1 MPEPQERALLESI
14 RSGQASSNVKRQAS
28 RGVFPVS
35 ADEMLEILVI
45 LAGDSD
51 PTMSEEAK
59 KTLASWT
66 TEKIA
71 GLLAQP
77 DCSAEALAYFAAQPQ
92 PAPHPSASGSGGG
105 SLRPAGLGAG
115 PPEAIV
121 TAVAAHANAD
131 DAALAPLAPLFSL
144 EQLQHIA
151 SSDERLE
158 LLPAFIAAA
167 LLRRDL
173 PTDLR
178 ARLQERHDK
187 QAAAQAALEEALA
200 KEEEAEA
207 KAPEEEKRER
217 VSLTQKIARMNVSE
231 RMSAAL
237 KGDKDTRM
245 ILVRDPAKVV
255 FRAVLQ
261 SPKVS
266 DAEVENF
273 ATMKNVSDEVLRTIA
288 SGRKWMKNY
297 VVARN
302 LLNNPKTPLD
312 VSLTLLNRMTVQDL
326 NYLTKNRNIPET
338 LRTTA
343 LKLFKQRSETR
354 K

>member
-1 MPEPQERALLESI
+1 MAEPQERALLDSI

-35 ADEMLEILVI
+35 ADELLEILVV
-45 LAGDSD
+45 LTGDSD
-51 PTMSEEAK
+51 PTLSEEAK
-59 KTLASWT
+59 KTLSGWT
-66 TEKIA
+66 TDKVA
-71 GLLAQP
+71 PLLAQP
-77 DCSAEALAYFAAQPQ
+77 DCSAETLAWFAAQP
-92 PAPHPSASGSGGG
+92 
-105 SLRPAGLGAG
+105 LV
-115 PPEAIV
+115 PEVLATVI
-121 TAVAAHANAD
+121 AAHPNAD
-131 DAALAPLAPLFSL
+131 DAALAPLAPRLL
-144 EQLQHIA
+144 LVQLQQIA
-151 SSDERLE
+151 ASDERLD
-158 LLPAFIAAA
+158 LLPGFLTAC
-167 LLRRDL
+167 LQRRDL
-173 PTDLR
+173 PADLR
-178 ARLQERHDK
+178 QRFQQRHDK
-187 QAAAQAALEEALA
+187 QAAEQAALEEALA

-231 RMSAAL
+231 RISAAL

-261 SPKVS
+261 SPKLS

-288 SGRKWMKNY
+288 SSRKFMKNY
-297 VVARN
+297 VIARN

-312 VSLTLLNRMTVQDL
+312 VSLTILNRMTNSDL
-326 NYLTKNRNIPET
+326 NFLSKNRNIPET
-338 LRTTA
+338 LRTMA

-354 K
+354 SPG

>member
-1 MPEPQERALLESI
+1 MVEPQERALLEAI
-14 RSGQASSNVKRQAS
+14 RTGQASSNVKRQAS

-45 LAGDSD
+45 LSGDSD
-51 PTMSEEAK
+51 PTLSEEAK
-59 KTLASWT
+59 KTLAGWS

-71 GLLAQP
+71 GLLFQP
-77 DCSAEALAYFAAQPQ
+77 DCSADVLAYFATH
-92 PAPHPSASGSGGG
+92 PHP
-105 SLRPAGLGAG
+105 PD
-115 PPEAIV
+115 AIV
-121 TAVAAHANAD
+121 NAIAAHPGAD
-131 DAALAPLAPLFSL
+131 DAALAPLALRLLL
-144 EQLQHIA
+144 EQLQQIA
-151 SSDERLE
+151 ASDERLE
-158 LLPAFIAAA
+158 LLPGFIAAA
-167 LLRRDL
+167 LQRRDL
-173 PTDLR
+173 PADLR
-178 ARLQERHDK
+178 QRLQQRHDQ

-217 VSLTQKIARMNVSE
+217 LSLTQKIARMNVSE
-231 RMSAAL
+231 RIQAGL

-261 SPKVS
+261 SPKLS

-288 SGRKWMKNY
+288 ASRKFMKNY
-297 VVARN
+297 VIARN

-312 VSLTLLNRMTVQDL
+312 VSLTLLNRMTTADL
-326 NYLTKNRNIPET
+326 QYLAKNRNIPET
-338 LRTTA
+338 LRTMA
-343 LKLFKQRSETR
+343 LKMFKQRSETR
-354 K
+354 KPS